1 VARVFVTGGAGF
13 IGTALMRRLLQE
25 RKKGALE
32 VRAFDLEPT
41 PLEECEAVR
50 GSILDAPALA
60 RAMRG
65 CEWVVHLAAFLG
77 VQRSDQDPLR
87 CLDVNVA
94 GTKNVLEACAANA
107 VRKVVFTS
115 SSEVYGE
122 NGRVPA
128 SEGSTLRPGSVYA
141 VSKLT
146 GEEYL
151 RAYATRYGF
160 DYTILR
166 PFNVYGPGQSEEF
179 VIPRFVRAAIES
191 RPPQVYGTG
200 QQVRTF
206 CCVDDIV
213 EGLTLA
219 LFSPEAAGQV
229 FNLGNDTG
237 HISILELGRKIVALS
252 NCRGPAP
259 RLVPY
264 EQADRPPER
273 DVTWRVPLIQKAR
286 AVLAY
291 APKITLDEGL
301 LRCVDSM
308 KHSAGRPGISPPRDG
323 ALRAE

>member
-1 VARVFVTGGAGF
+1 MARIFVTGGAGF
-13 IGTALMRRLLQE
+13 IGTALVRRLLRE
-25 RKKGALE
+25 REKGPLE

-41 PLEECEAVR
+41 RVEGCEAVQ
-50 GSILDAPALA
+50 GSILDPTALA

-65 CEWVVHLAAFLG
+65 CEGVVHLAAFLG
-77 VQRSDQDPLR
+77 VQRSDRDPLR
-87 CLDVNVA
+87 CLDVNVT
-94 GTKNVLEACAANA
+94 GTRNVLEACVSNG

-122 NGRVPA
+122 NGHAPVSEA
-128 SEGSTLRPGSVYA
+128 SILRPISVYA

-146 GEEYL
+146 GEEYV
-151 RAYATRYGF
+151 RAYAARYGF

-179 VIPRFVRAAIES
+179 VIPRFVRAAIEG
-191 RPPQVYGTG
+191 RAPLVYGTG

-206 CCVDDIV
+206 CSVDDIV

-219 LFSPEAAGQV
+219 LFSPEAAGHV

-252 NCRGPAP
+252 NLRGPAP

-264 EQADRPPER
+264 EQADRTPER
-273 DVTWRVPLIQKAR
+273 DVMWRVPEIRKAKR
-286 AVLAY
+286 ALNY
-291 APKITLDEGL
+291 SPKVSLDEGIS
-301 LRCVDSM
+301 RCLDSM
-308 KHSAGRPGISPPRDG
+308 KLPG
-323 ALRAE
+323 A